1 MDQKGLKYHPTK
13 TVCIVVGNE
22 KYRERAKKEVENS
35 PVIFGNFKMKF
46 VEQKVYLGATI
57 SAQGL
62 EESVSL
68 TVERRAGKVK
78 GPMVETK
85 PIMED
90 FRMQAVGGMAGAW
103 DLWESA
109 IIPSLLANCGSG
121 RYWEEDLQRLE

>member
-1 MDQKGLKYHPTK
+1 M
-13 TVCIVVGNE
+13 
-22 KYRERAKKEVENS
+22 
-35 PVIFGNFKMKF
+35 FGNFKMKF
-46 VEQKVYLGATI
+46 VEQECYLGDTI

-78 GPMVETK
+78 GSMYETK
-85 PIMED
+85 SIMED

-109 IIPSLLANCGSG
+109 IGPPSWPTVAVGSVLG
-121 RYWEEDLQRLE
+121 RGSTTP